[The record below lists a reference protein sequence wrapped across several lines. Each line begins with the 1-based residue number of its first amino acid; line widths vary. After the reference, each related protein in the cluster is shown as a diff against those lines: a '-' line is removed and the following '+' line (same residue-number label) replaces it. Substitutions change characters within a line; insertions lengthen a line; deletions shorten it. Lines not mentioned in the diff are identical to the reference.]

1 MTKRAGK
8 LLSLLLALCML
19 LALFPAASAAGE
31 AGITRA
37 ELALMIYEKFLP
49 TPTGEY
55 PDFTDIGTCTD
66 EQRNAIQILAAAG
79 IVNGQ
84 QDGTFAPAGTVT
96 RAEAAIIIWRALG
109 QPTAATA
116 APYTDLENHAY
127 AVPAINALYERGILT
142 DGDASDG
149 AFRSS
154 DLATEA
160 DVSAWLARITLT
172 RAEFARLLYEKF
184 RPAALPPDNKPAREE
199 NFPDIGPVEE
209 GKTDPCTNEQRTA
222 INALYAAYILD
233 GQSDGLF
240 NPKGTVTRA
249 EAVVLIWRAAGRGE
263 ATGNPSDIFNN
274 VPENYQPA
282 FDYLVSLG
290 VLTEADAVDGAF
302 GLNLLASFEDV
313 TRWLSRLLTRAE
325 LAEMLDT
332 ALDPAPW
339 TGGEVSPFNDIDE
352 CTEEQQAA
360 IKALYQAG
368 IIAGTQEGKFAPNAP
383 VTYGAAAIVLCRGA
397 SGDSS
402 VKDPELALAYLEVK
416 GIVENTEDIPSGA
429 AIPPETMGGWL
440 DKLPDPEDPE
450 APGESPEL
458 TLDVASGDRVVVEI
472 RLEQEEGVEPPELI
486 QVLVAQYDNGQMTAV
501 GMQNI
506 TEEKLCLLTL
516 PDGSGTTYR
525 VFLLDGGQS
534 SPLCAA
540 AEASVQQP

>member
-1 MTKRAGK
+1 MTRRFGK

-31 AGITRA
+31 TGITRA

-55 PDFTDIGTCTD
+55 PDFTDIGTCTS
-66 EQRNAIQILAAAG
+66 EQQKAIRILAAAG
-79 IVNGQ
+79 IVNGR
-84 QDGTFAPAGTVT
+84 QDGTFDPIGTVT

-109 QPTAATA
+109 QPEAATT

-127 AVPAINALYERGILT
+127 AIPAINALYERGVLT
-142 DGDASDG
+142 DEDAAEG
-149 AFRSS
+149 AFCPGVV
-154 DLATEA
+154 ATAA
-160 DVSAWLARITLT
+160 DVSTWLARITLT
-172 RAEFARLLYEKF
+172 RAEFARLVYEKF
-184 RPAALPPDNKPAREE
+184 RPAALPPEGEKPRTETAVEK
-199 NFPDIGPVEE
+199 FPDIGLVEQ
-209 GKTDPCTNEQRTA
+209 GGPCTEAQRTA

-282 FDYLVSLG
+282 FNYLVSLG
-290 VLTEADAVDGAF
+290 VLTEADAVDGEF

-325 LAEMLDT
+325 LAEIIYNEFMSGAT
-332 ALDPAPW
+332 AQDAGF
-339 TGGEVSPFNDIDE
+339 TDIGS
-352 CTEEQQAA
+352 CTDKQTAA
-360 IKALYQAG
+360 INGLAQAG
-368 IIAGTQEGKFAPNAP
+368 IIAGTPEGKFAPNVP
-383 VTYGAAAIVLCRGA
+383 VTYGAAAIVLCRAA

-402 VKDPELALAYLEVK
+402 VKDLDLALAYLEVK
-416 GIVENTEDIPSGA
+416 EIIENTADIQPGA
-429 AIPPETMGGWL
+429 AIPPETMGSWL
-440 DKLPDPEDPE
+440 DKLPEPEE
-450 APGESPEL
+450 PGEPGENKEL
-458 TLDVASGDRVVVEI
+458 TLDVASGDRMVVEI
-472 RLEQEEGVEPPELI
+472 RLEQPVPAETKV
-486 QVLVAQYDNGQMTAV
+486 QVLVAQYDNGQMTAI
-501 GMQNI
+501 GMQEI

-525 VFLLDGGQS
+525 VFLLDGGES

-540 AEASVQQP
+540 AEASVQQS

>member
-1 MTKRAGK
+1 MTRRFGK

-31 AGITRA
+31 TGITRA
-37 ELALMIYEKFLP
+37 ELAELIYQKFLP

-55 PDFTDIGTCTD
+55 PDFTDIGTCTP
-66 EQRNAIQILAAAG
+66 EQQKAIRILAAAG
-79 IVNGQ
+79 IVNGR
-84 QDGTFAPAGTVT
+84 QDGTFDPIGTVT

-109 QPTAATA
+109 QPAATTE
-116 APYTDLENHAY
+116 APYTDLDNHFSAD
-127 AVPAINALYERGILT
+127 AVHALYERGVLT
-142 DGDASDG
+142 GQDAVDGT
-149 AFRSS
+149 FRP
-154 DLATEA
+154 DIVATTT

-172 RAEFARLLYEKF
+172 RAEFARLVYEKF
-184 RPAALPPDNKPAREE
+184 RPAALPPDDKPAREE
-199 NFPDIGPVEE
+199 DFPDIGPVEE
-209 GKTDPCTNEQRTA
+209 GEQDPCTNEQRTA
-222 INALYAAYILD
+222 IAALYAAYILD

-282 FDYLVSLG
+282 FNYLVSLG
-290 VLTEADAVDGAF
+290 VLTEADAVDGEF
-302 GLNLLASFEDV
+302 GLNRLASFEDV

-325 LAEMLDT
+325 LAEMLNT
-332 ALDPAPW
+332 ALNPAPW

-352 CTEEQQAA
+352 CTEDQQAA

-368 IIAGTQEGKFAPNAP
+368 IIAGTQEGKFAPNVP
-383 VTYGAAAIVLCRGA
+383 VTYGAAAIVLCRAA

-402 VKDPELALAYLEVK
+402 VKDLDLALAYLEVK
-416 GIVENTEDIPSGA
+416 EIIENTADIQPGA
-429 AIPPETMGGWL
+429 AIPPETMGSWL
-440 DKLPDPEDPE
+440 DKLPEPEE
-450 APGESPEL
+450 PGENKEL
-458 TLDVASGDRVVVEI
+458 TLDVASGDRMVVEI
-472 RLEQEEGVEPPELI
+472 HLPETVQQPETV
-486 QVLVAQYDNGQMTAV
+486 QVLVARYENGKMTAI
-501 GMQNI
+501 GMQEI

-525 VFLLDGGQS
+525 VFLLDGGES

-540 AEASVQQP
+540 AEASVQQS